1 VVRGSSERQ
10 PTDLLVLA
18 SVKWSEGAQSGSPL
32 TVRGAGCCGAQ
43 LGRTHMKLMACYDFS
58 GTFDLQSDL
67 IEIVQFLPPQRLLV
81 TNETTIYGYLPHASP
96 APLFHRAVE

>member
-1 VVRGSSERQ
+1 
-10 PTDLLVLA
+10 
-18 SVKWSEGAQSGSPL
+18 
-32 TVRGAGCCGAQ
+32 
-43 LGRTHMKLMACYDFS
+43 MKLMACYDFS